1 MDEITDVKSELESI
15 GRCLEGEELVKAL
28 MERVLAT
35 EEEKATLA
43 SKVEELSK
51 VQKMSTSLMKRNE
64 LVRKQQIYMRCWD
77 Y

>member
-1 MDEITDVKSELESI
+1 MTNLEIADVRNELESI

-35 EEEKATLA
+35 EEEKTTLA

-51 VQKMSTSLMKRNE
+51 VQKMSTSLKKQNE
-64 LVRKQQIYMRCWD
+64 LVRNRR
-77 Y
+77 